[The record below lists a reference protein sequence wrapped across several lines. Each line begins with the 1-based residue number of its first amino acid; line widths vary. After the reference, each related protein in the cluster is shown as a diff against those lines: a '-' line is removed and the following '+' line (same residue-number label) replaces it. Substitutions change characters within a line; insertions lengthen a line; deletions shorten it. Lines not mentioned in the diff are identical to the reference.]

1 MTSLSEG
8 VAVSMTRKV
17 RSTHFVTNDSR
28 MTRTPCWTWV
38 KGPTGRPCQTSPP
51 NTDLRTLRV
60 IAHTHAPQS

>member
-1 MTSLSEG
+1 MTPFSERI
-8 VAVSMTRKV
+8 AVLMTRKV
-17 RSTHFVTNDSR
+17 RSTHFVPNHNT
-28 MTRTPCWTWV
+28 MTQTLCWTWV